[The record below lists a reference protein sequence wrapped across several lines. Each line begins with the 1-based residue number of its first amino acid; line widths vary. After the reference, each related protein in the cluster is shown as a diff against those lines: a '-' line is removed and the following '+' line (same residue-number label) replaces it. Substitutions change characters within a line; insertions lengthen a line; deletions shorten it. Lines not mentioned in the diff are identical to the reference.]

1 MHETGWLYAV
11 RQTMTQ
17 ANRAIN
23 RSTSPQIIF
32 ATSKIENMMYQV
44 TFDPT
49 LQKGLIAANV
59 SVINEADLDDALF
72 IFRRVMSGGLAVG
85 SYIKMTRDPSSIR
98 KIVFNNRECAIVTP
112 CSITID
118 GVLLKRGIPVRPV
131 FGGIVQIEN
140 GVPVRFTDILTY
152 ESTTIDPIDVLMSQ
166 DLTSVTDVIT
176 TGSGKILANL
186 RIVPM
191 HARERVED
199 ALDTLKSANFDS
211 ILWVSEPNTD
221 VLGVPIER
229 DHVGIVAIGGTNPMA
244 AVQEQG
250 TPIRTHAFSELIDV
264 REMET

>member
-1 MHETGWLYAV
+1 
-11 RQTMTQ
+11 MTP

-23 RSTSPQIIF
+23 RSTSGSTNPQIIF
-32 ATSKIENMMYQV
+32 AISRIENMMYQV
-44 TFDPT
+44 TFDPA

-59 SVINEADLDDALF
+59 SVIDESDLDDVLF
-72 IFRRVMSGGLAVG
+72 IFRRVMGGGLAVG
-85 SYIKMTRDPSSIR
+85 SYIKVIRDPSSLGQ
-98 KIVFNNRECAIVTP
+98 IVFNDRECAIVTP

-118 GVLLKRGIPVRPV
+118 SVLLKRGIPVRPV

-140 GVPVRFTDILTY
+140 GVPMRFTDILTY

-166 DLTSVTDVIT
+166 DLTSVTDVIA
-176 TGSGKILANL
+176 TGSGKILANM

-191 HARERVED
+191 RARERVED
-199 ALDTLKSANFDS
+199 ALDMLKSANFDS

-250 TPIRTHAFSELIDV
+250 IPIRTHAFSELVDV
-264 REMET
+264 GEMETIIKT